1 MRRYAWRQATAR
13 SQAHAMTPAQELGFL
28 PTSIFNL
35 SRLAPQRVPCPH
47 RNSAAYLVD
56 FAAPIAR
63 YPAKP
68 VAPGAGQTRRLQAK
82 EGDYFFARRH
92 SQIRR
97 LRG

>member
-1 MRRYAWRQATAR
+1 MRGGQRLPVHALLSTTLAQQLVFLSPLRSLLALTRQ
-13 SQAHAMTPAQELGFL
+13 
-28 PTSIFNL
+28 
-35 SRLAPQRVPCPH
+35 CWY

-68 VAPGAGQTRRLQAK
+68 VAHGAGQTRRLQAK